1 MKYQTVIYE
10 ADGGI
15 RRLTLNRPQA
25 GNTINVAMAQEIAE
39 VCARINDDDAARVV
53 VLSGGGDAFCRGAA
67 PDTAVS
73 VAPSLAGLNRPTIAA
88 LNGETRGQGLEIA
101 LACDIRLASANATFS
116 LPQTGEG
123 TIPQDGATQRLPR
136 VVGKEQALEMLLLG
150 ETVDA
155 AAALRLG
162 LVSRVL
168 PEKELDAAVMSMA
181 TALSMKAPIAMRY
194 ARDAVYQGMDMT
206 LAQGLR
212 LEADLYSLL
221 QTTADRSE
229 GIKAFR
235 EKREPHFRGE

>member
-1 MKYQTVIYE
+1 MTYRNVIYRE
-10 ADGGI
+10 DGAV
-15 RRLTLNRPQA
+15 RHLTLNRPEA

-39 VCARINDDDAARVV
+39 ICARINDDDDARVV
-53 VLSGGGDAFCRGAA
+53 VLSGTGNAFCRGAD
-67 PDTAVS
+67 PDTVIA

-88 LNGETRGQGLEIA
+88 LSGETRGQGLEIA
-101 LACDIRLASANATFS
+101 LACDIRLASATATFS
-116 LPQTGEG
+116 LPQPDEG
-123 TIPQDGATQRLPR
+123 SIPQDGATQRLPR
-136 VVGKEQALEMLLLG
+136 VVGKARALELLLLG

-155 AAALRLG
+155 PEALRLG

-168 PEKELDAAVMSMA
+168 PEGELSPAVTAMAAQ
-181 TALSMKAPIAMRY
+181 LSKKAPIAMRY
-194 ARDAVYQGMDMT
+194 ARDAVNQGMDMT

-229 GIKAFR
+229 GITAFR